1 MITQQIITLFN
12 EVFNVCRYNIY
23 DNYNI
28 SGEIKE
34 AYMIVSLPH
43 FTISSKYNIN
53 SKQTIKDKECIL

>member
-12 EVFNVCRYNIY
+12 EVFSVCRYNIY

-28 SGEIKE
+28 SGEITE
-34 AYMIVSLPH
+34 AYGSLPH

-53 SKQTIKDKECIL
+53 SK